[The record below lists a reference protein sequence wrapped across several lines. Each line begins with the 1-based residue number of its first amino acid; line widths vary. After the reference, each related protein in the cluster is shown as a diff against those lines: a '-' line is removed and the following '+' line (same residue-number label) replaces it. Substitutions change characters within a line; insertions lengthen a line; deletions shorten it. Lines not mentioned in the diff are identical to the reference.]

1 MEFLFKIKIAG
12 FLLLILATLQ
22 FSAKAQNKV
31 IKAGDSVIESDAL
44 TIDGNFGQAIN
55 GKAFQQEAMVSHNG
69 FQYVGYY
76 NAQRY
81 VCLARRKLPGSVWEI
96 LELKDY
102 HFKSNDAHNTISI
115 GICPEDG
122 TIHIAFD
129 HHNDSLHY
137 RVSEKNVASNPGEVK
152 WEALIFGPV
161 TSELEKGKSIV
172 ITYPRF
178 WQTPNGGLQFCYR
191 RGGSG
196 NGDRML
202 VDYDPATGNWKN
214 TRQIDSG
221 KGMFEDVLGQ
231 SDSRCSY
238 PNGYDYG
245 PNGNLHATWVWREDS
260 QGSNHDLM
268 YAYSAD
274 QGKTWLN
281 NNGEVFTE
289 PPGVNSPGLKVVDI
303 GREYG
308 LMNTHGQAVDSQGRI
323 HVVMW
328 HCSDESLEKAGS
340 KPGEHRWGLPE
351 ARRYQHYWRD
361 KNGTWQHRELPW
373 TAGNRPKIFTDKNDN
388 IYMIYGAQQS
398 GTVNNMEYAEG
409 DLVIAAA
416 GSGSKWTDWQIIH
429 VEKGPFVNEML
440 SDVYRWKNEG
450 ILSVMVQEMPS
461 TVHEPTPLRLLNFLF
476 SDE

>member
-202 VDYDPATGNWKN
+202 VDYNPADRTWKN

-221 KGMFEDVLGQ
+221 KGLFEDALGK
-231 SDSRCSY
+231 SESRCSY

-268 YAYSAD
+268 YAYSTD

-340 KPGEHRWGLPE
+340 KPGDRWVRVLVCL
-351 ARRYQHYWRD
+351 
-361 KNGTWQHRELPW
+361 GTR
-373 TAGNRPKIFTDKNDN
+373 
-388 IYMIYGAQQS
+388 S
-398 GTVNNMEYAEG
+398 
-409 DLVIAAA
+409 
-416 GSGSKWTDWQIIH
+416 
-429 VEKGPFVNEML
+429 
-440 SDVYRWKNEG
+440 
-450 ILSVMVQEMPS
+450 S
-461 TVHEPTPLRLLNFLF
+461 TT
-476 SDE
+476 S